1 MKPSLSGL
9 LTVKILETNQLNF
22 YREFVKLSLVLIADY
37 QHELEA
43 CSGRPKFSKFRMRFC
58 AGGDGGR
65 EGDLI
70 QKHF

>member
-43 CSGRPKFSKFRMRFC
+43 CSERPKFSKFRMRFC
-58 AGGDGGR
+58 AGGRQAGR
-65 EGDLI
+65 RKI
-70 QKHF
+70 

>member
-22 YREFVKLSLVLIADY
+22 YREFVKLSLVLITDY

-58 AGGDGGR
+58 AGGGRGGR
-65 EGDLI
+65 RI
-70 QKHF
+70 